1 MESVLA
7 AAYQEPAS
15 SFPRVRLATPN
26 MHWIVADQAGIV
38 VGCVY
43 AICYGEIAYIGLMA
57 VLPHAQRQGIGTAL
71 LHHLLATLEAA
82 NVRTVLLDA
91 SPAGAELYERL
102 GFCETDTLLV
112 YANVHPESPKRTPS
126 AQAALRLGVARA
138 ELARVDRHVWQC
150 DRGEILDF
158 FLREAGSNAAV
169 SLDPSGNVDGCILV
183 RGRVI
188 GPWLAQTSRS
198 AEVLL
203 DWALTPVH
211 VPARVYV
218 PMKNTAS
225 AALLES
231 RGFRL
236 EKQLVHMQSGAPSP
250 VRRELLF
257 GQGTA
262 GTG

>member
-1 MESVLA
+1 METVLA
-7 AAYQEPAS
+7 ATFQTPAS

-26 MHWIVADQAGIV
+26 MRWIVADQAGSV

-71 LHHLLATLEAA
+71 LRHLLATLDAE

-91 SPAGAELYERL
+91 TPAGAELYERL

-112 YANVHPESPKRTPS
+112 YANQHPEGPKRTPS
-126 AQAALRLGVARA
+126 AQAALRLGVVPA
-138 ELARVDRHVWQC
+138 ELARVDRQVWQC
-150 DRGEILDF
+150 DRGEILNF
-158 FLREAGSNAAV
+158 FLREAGRNAAV

-188 GPWLAQTSRS
+188 GPWLAYTSRS

-211 VPARVYV
+211 VPARIYA
-218 PMKNTAS
+218 PMKNPATV
-225 AALLES
+225 ALLQS
-231 RGFRL
+231 RGFTVV
-236 EKQLVHMQSGAPSP
+236 KQLAHMQRGAPSP
-250 VRRELLF
+250 VRRDLLF
-257 GQGTA
+257 GQGTS